1 VIYNIQL
8 LRAFAALSVVYL
20 HVVSDAGLNL
30 DIGVGNFG
38 VDLFFVI
45 SGFTM
50 AYVGHMPAGTFFV
63 RRCIRII
70 PLYWLATL
78 GTFLIA
84 WFAPTLIQSASAS
97 VPHLLHSLVFL
108 PFPNKFGLLQPTL
121 ALGWTLNY
129 EMYFYLLFT
138 AALVFTLRHAP
149 LLACVFI
156 VAICMVIRFAGLED
170 RSVLFYADPIVYEFA
185 MGILVYYSV
194 ASMSLRI
201 VAISGGIRAVLAIV
215 ALAAAIAL
223 PLQENI
229 ISGERALWAGIPAAI
244 LVFSSVLL
252 EKRGRMAAR
261 HSWVVLLGDSSYVLY
276 LVHPY
281 IVYGI
286 IRLFLTP
293 AKMSVPALALA
304 IVGLPL
310 IAMVAAI
317 GIHLGVERPV
327 TALLRNRLSPKQASA
342 VALPEPT
349 INVISAKE

>member
-1 VIYNIQL
+1 VIYNLQL

-30 DIGVGNFG
+30 NIGVGNFG

-50 AYVGHMPAGTFFV
+50 AYVGHMPAGTFFL

-84 WFAPTLIQSASAS
+84 WFAPTLLQSASAS
-97 VPHLLHSLVFL
+97 VPHLIHSLFFL
-108 PFPNKFGLLQPTL
+108 PFPNKLDLLQPTL

-156 VAICMVIRFAGLED
+156 VAISVVIRFAGIQD

-185 MGILVYYSV
+185 LGILVYYSV
-194 ASMSLRI
+194 ASTPLRTA
-201 VAISGGIRAVLAIV
+201 VISRSIRSVLVIV
-215 ALAAAIAL
+215 ALAAGIAL
-223 PLQENI
+223 PLQEHF
-229 ISGERALWAGIPAAI
+229 ISGERALWAGMPAAM
-244 LVFSSVLL
+244 LVFSLVLL
-252 EKRGRMAAR
+252 EKRGRMAATQ
-261 HSWVVLLGDSSYVLY
+261 SWVVLLGDSSYVLY
-276 LVHPY
+276 LIHPY

-293 AKMSVPALALA
+293 SKMSVPALALA

-310 IAMVAAI
+310 IATIAAI

-327 TALLRNRLSPKQASA
+327 TALLRNRLSPKQAPA
-342 VALPEPT
+342 GPLPAPT
-349 INVISAKE
+349 H